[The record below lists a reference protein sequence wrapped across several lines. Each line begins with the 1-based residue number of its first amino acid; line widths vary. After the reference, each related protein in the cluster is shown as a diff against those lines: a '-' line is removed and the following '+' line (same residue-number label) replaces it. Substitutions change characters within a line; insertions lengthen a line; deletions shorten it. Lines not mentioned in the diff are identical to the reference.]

1 VRVRVLVLGGTGS
14 IGAAVVRE
22 LVRRGHAV
30 VALTRSDASARKIS
44 KLGAHPLKGDIKRPK
59 EWLGT
64 LPALAAVIHAAS
76 DFSTEVAQID
86 RRLLDA
92 LLPHLAALPEMAK
105 FLYTGGCWLFGATG
119 ENVATEATPL
129 NPLPADA
136 WWVTHMQRIF
146 ETSGIEANV
155 IHPAMVYEP
164 DAGVFSSFAR
174 DAAAGRPI
182 RVVAGESVRWPL
194 VHSHDLADLY
204 ALVLEKGVTG
214 ESYIGSAIEGLSVG
228 RIARA
233 FAARFGARS
242 PTPLV
247 VSTDQIAA
255 ELGEY
260 ARGFALDQQL
270 SGLKARSA
278 LGWRP
283 QHLDPESEIASLA
296 LGQVLPLGPCEGAA
310 PHAPDK

>member
-1 VRVRVLVLGGTGS
+1 M
-14 IGAAVVRE
+14 
-22 LVRRGHAV
+22 
-30 VALTRSDASARKIS
+30 
-44 KLGAHPLKGDIKRPK
+44 
-59 EWLGT
+59 
-64 LPALAAVIHAAS
+64 IHAAS

-92 LLPHLAALPEMAK
+92 LLPHLAAQREMAK

-136 WWVTHMQRIF
+136 WWVTQMQRIF
-146 ETSGIEANV
+146 DTSGIEPNV

-174 DAAAGRPI
+174 DATEGRPI

-194 VHSHDLADLY
+194 VHSQDLANLY

-214 ESYIGSAIEGLSVG
+214 ESYIGSAIDGLSVG

-247 VSTDQIAA
+247 VSTDEIAA

-278 LGWRP
+278 AW
-283 QHLDPESEIASLA
+283 LA
-296 LGQVLPLGPCEGAA
+296 AAA
-310 PHAPDK
+310 PGSGERDRLPRVRPGATARTLRRRGPSCSR

>member
-1 VRVRVLVLGGTGS
+1 VRVLVLGGTGS
-14 IGAAVVRE
+14 IGAPVVRE

-30 VALTRSDASARKIS
+30 IALTRSAASARKVS
-44 KLGAHPLKGDIKRPK
+44 KLGAHPLKGDIERPE
-59 EWLGT
+59 EWVGA

-76 DFSTEVAQID
+76 DFSAHVAQID

-119 ENVATEATPL
+119 DGVATEATPL

-136 WWVTHMQRIF
+136 WWVRQRQRIF
-146 ETSGIEANV
+146 DTSGIEPNV

-194 VHSHDLADLY
+194 VHSHDLANLY

-214 ESYIGSAIEGLSVG
+214 ESYIGSAIDGLCVG

-233 FAARFGARS
+233 FAARFGAGS
-242 PTPLV
+242 TPPLV
-247 VSTDQIAA
+247 VSTDEIAA

-270 SGLKARSA
+270 SGLKARRA

-283 QHLDPESEIASLA
+283 QHLDPESEIACLA
-296 LGQVLPLGPCEGAA
+296 LGEVRPLEGGPSCSR
-310 PHAPDK
+310 